1 MFCLTALLFAAGN
14 TTMPFV
20 FPIAVFPSTRLLLP
34 MMPIPKSVAG
44 PVA

>member
-20 FPIAVFPSTRLLLP
+20 FPIAVSRLRV
-34 MMPIPKSVAG
+34 PIALR
-44 PVA
+44 AL